1 MCSYKYLTSSTQ
13 ETKSNKHTTWR
24 KKTRGSEE
32 TVSIVKRRVL
42 GVSREGRHQNNGEKR
57 LLCKGG
63 LEQRCLDCP
72 WRQSSQWIHQTPWW
86 RQMEKPPQK
95 SRWEKERRNVHC
107 LAHCIWLCGFSELCL
122 KIKSM
127 VLINLCLI
135 YAGLKRCG
143 KSCRLRWLNYLRPDI
158 KRGNISPDEE
168 ELIIRL
174 HKLLG
179 NR

>member
-72 WRQSSQWIHQTPWW
+72 
-86 RQMEKPPQK
+86 
-95 SRWEKERRNVHC
+95 
-107 LAHCIWLCGFSELCL
+107 
-122 KIKSM
+122 
-127 VLINLCLI
+127 
-135 YAGLKRCG
+135 
-143 KSCRLRWLNYLRPDI
+143 
-158 KRGNISPDEE
+158 
-168 ELIIRL
+168 
-174 HKLLG
+174 
-179 NR
+179 

>member
-1 MCSYKYLTSSTQ
+1 MCSYKYLIPSTQ
-13 ETKSNKHTTWR
+13 ETKSNKHTTGR
-24 KKTRGSEE
+24 KKKKTRGSEE

-95 SRWEKERRNVHC
+95 SRWKKREKKCALLSSLYLIMWVFW
-107 LAHCIWLCGFSELCL
+107 I
-122 KIKSM
+122 
-127 VLINLCLI
+127 VLENQIN
-135 YAGLKRCG
+135 G
-143 KSCRLRWLNYLRPDI
+143 SD
-158 KRGNISPDEE
+158 
-168 ELIIRL
+168 
-174 HKLLG
+174 
-179 NR
+179 